1 MKIIYLIFSFLLFI
15 LLLGLAIKNVEPV
28 ELHYYLGSI
37 WRAPLSLMLLVSFF
51 AGTMAGLL
59 ICISPLIKQRRR
71 LMALER
77 ELKILQANIHP
88 NPLP

>member
-1 MKIIYLIFSFLLFI
+1 MKLIYPIFSIVIFI

-28 ELHYYLGSI
+28 ELHYYLGSV

-51 AGTMAGLL
+51 AGALAGLA

-71 LMALER
+71 RLALER
-77 ELKILQANIHP
+77 ELKTLHANIHP
-88 NPLP
+88 NSPP